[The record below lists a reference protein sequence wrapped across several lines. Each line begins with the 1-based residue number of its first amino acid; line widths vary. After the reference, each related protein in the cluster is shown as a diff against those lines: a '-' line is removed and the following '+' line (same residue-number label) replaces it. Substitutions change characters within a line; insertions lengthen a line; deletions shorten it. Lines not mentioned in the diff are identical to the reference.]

1 MADFKVTHTPGS
13 INTSGLCDMLWLRSP
28 GAVMKPQYLTITF
41 KRRAKALINTLVSVR
56 EVLEKCKVQM
66 LAT

>member
-1 MADFKVTHTPGS
+1 
-13 INTSGLCDMLWLRSP
+13 
-28 GAVMKPQYLTITF
+28 MKPQYLTITF
-41 KRRAKALINTLVSVR
+41 KRRAKALIDTLVSVR